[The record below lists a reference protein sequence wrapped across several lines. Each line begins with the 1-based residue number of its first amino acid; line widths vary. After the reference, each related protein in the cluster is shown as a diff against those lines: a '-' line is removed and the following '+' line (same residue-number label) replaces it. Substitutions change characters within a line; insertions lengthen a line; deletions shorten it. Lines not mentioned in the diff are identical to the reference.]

1 MDYEEA
7 LEFADDLLADIGD
20 LPDRAAD
27 FRDSVQEK
35 VEGMREWM
43 LEHET
48 VTEKMV
54 SALENIRTGVDKW
67 LRH

>member
-27 FRDSVQEK
+27 FRDSIQEK

-54 SALENIRTGVDKW
+54 AALENIRTGVDKW
-67 LRH
+67 LSH